1 MAIADAVSIP
11 VVLYNVP
18 GRTACDLLPET
29 VARLSAHPRIVA
41 VKEATGDVARG
52 IAVLEQA
59 RRGFVLLSGDDPTAA
74 ALMRA
79 GARGV
84 ISVTANVAPRAM
96 HELCAAALAGRHD
109 EAATANERL
118 MPLHR
123 AMFVEPN
130 PIPVKWAVQRL
141 GLIGPG
147 IRLPLTPLSPG
158 LEPQVLAALR
168 SAGVAVT

>member
-1 MAIADAVSIP
+1 VP

-18 GRTACDLLPET
+18 ARTACDLLPET
-29 VARLSAHPRIVA
+29 IARLSEHPRIVA
-41 VKEATGDVARG
+41 VKEATGDIGRG
-52 IAVLEQA
+52 RAVLEQA
-59 RRGFVLLSGDDPTAA
+59 RRGFMVLSGDDPTAA
-74 ALMRA
+74 DLMRI

-96 HELCAAALAGRHD
+96 HAMCVAALAGRHD
-109 EAATANERL
+109 EAAAANERL

-147 IRLPLTPLSPG
+147 IRLPLTPLSAV
-158 LEPQVLAALR
+158 LEPKVLTAMHV
-168 SAGVAVT
+168 AGVGVD